1 MEAHEN
7 RILNTVKELGHSITK
22 QVDERIDA
30 LEKRMDAAH
39 ARNDIQDENM
49 NILKSGVLS
58 LQKEQF
64 LRFGKKLLEP
74 DHIITYEE
82 YMTYTQQHIIYNKLG
97 GNHEGDAQFKLVETK
112 YHDGLHNK

>member
-1 MEAHEN
+1 MLDFILKYWIQELFVLLLAIGSFVGKKLWNRYKKGKESEENEKIEAHEN

-58 LQKEQF
+58 LQKE
-64 LRFGKKLLEP
+64 
-74 DHIITYEE
+74 
-82 YMTYTQQHIIYNKLG
+82 
-97 GNHEGDAQFKLVETK
+97 
-112 YHDGLHNK
+112 